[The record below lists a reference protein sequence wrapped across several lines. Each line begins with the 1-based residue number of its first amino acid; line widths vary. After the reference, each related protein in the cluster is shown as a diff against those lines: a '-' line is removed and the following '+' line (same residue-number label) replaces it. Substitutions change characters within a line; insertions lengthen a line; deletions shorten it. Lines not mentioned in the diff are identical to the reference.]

1 MKKKITR
8 VMPVVIVIMTVLLF
22 VLLFFLLLGNKAAA
36 NTGYLDSMKGYE
48 SVLIRKGDTLST
60 ITHRYAAEKSNFTEQ
75 EYMEAVISLNNL
87 QSEYLTT
94 GNYILLPEY

>member
-1 MKKKITR
+1 MKKITR
-8 VMPVVIVIMTVLLF
+8 MMPIIVILTILLF
-22 VLLFFLLLGNKAAA
+22 VFIFFLLFGNKAVA

-48 SVLIRKGDTLST
+48 SVLIKKGDTLST

-87 QSEYLTT
+87 QSEYLTM